1 VSPVAV
7 ANEGIAAHAARLAA
21 APSVGRAK
29 LALAFDGSS
38 ASSVQLHVEGRN
50 FYPPLLADRMRL
62 QR

>member
-1 VSPVAV
+1 VSQGAV

-21 APSVGRAK
+21 APSVARTE

-50 FYPPLLADRMRL
+50 F
-62 QR
+62 

>member
-21 APSVGRAK
+21 APSVGRAE

-50 FYPPLLADRMRL
+50 F
-62 QR
+62 